1 MGKDIDSGKGDRR
14 STLRQDVVNLPNS
27 LTMLRIVMIPL
38 VLGFMYQETRVGNF
52 WAVIIFALAAV
63 TDVID
68 GWLARRQ
75 GLISLLGQF
84 LDPLADKLIILASLV
99 AMVEINRVPG
109 WVVIIIAARE
119 LCVTSLRTIAISEG
133 LVISAGQGGKDK
145 AALQNAAVA
154 MLILH
159 DTYFVD
165 FWFFDVTVSLNAVGL
180 ILLYASLFFALTS
193 AGEYV
198 RMFVEAVE
206 IKEKRSVD
214 S

>member
-1 MGKDIDSGKGDRR
+1 
-14 STLRQDVVNLPNS
+14 
-27 LTMLRIVMIPL
+27 MLRIVMIPL
-38 VLGFMYQETRVGNF
+38 VLWFMYQETRVGNF

-159 DTYFVD
+159 DTYYVD
-165 FWFFDVTVSLNAVGL
+165 FWFFDVIISLNTVGL
-180 ILLYASLFFALTS
+180 VLLYASLFFALTS

-206 IKEKRSVD
+206 SKEKRSVD

>member
-1 MGKDIDSGKGDRR
+1 
-14 STLRQDVVNLPNS
+14 
-27 LTMLRIVMIPL
+27 MLRIVMIPL
-38 VLGFMYQETRVGNF
+38 VLWFIYQETRIGNF
-52 WAVIIFALAAV
+52 WAVIIFALAGV

-99 AMVEINRVPG
+99 AMVGLSRVPA

-165 FWFFDVTVSLNAVGL
+165 FWFFNVTVSLNAVGL
-180 ILLYASLFFALTS
+180 ILLYLSLFFALTS
-193 AGEYV
+193 AGQYV

-206 IKEKRSVD
+206 SKENRSVD